1 MSRETSPFEYG
12 GFWLDK
18 RRDGASPNVWQI
30 ARYDGST
37 IVYRSTR
44 KRTEQLED
52 AKAVL
57 IAHASKARA
66 KGKQD
71 ADTAMVAPLLHVYW
85 EEHGRHVLRP
95 AQIASSIRQFI
106 GFLMQ
111 DEVTAMATVSQMT
124 PNLFRRFREWRMGP
138 HEYAV
143 PWESRIFQHKSPGVN
158 GESVQ
163 RNIDDIRAAL
173 HHHEN
178 EGRIT
183 APRIASIPDGMRSP
197 PRDLILSTSQLG
209 AIIGFARALPDKG
222 LLRFVLLMMA
232 TCSRS
237 EVAALFD
244 PRTQYNAET
253 GVIDLHPAGRQRS
266 HKRNALVPAIEE
278 LKPVLSEWAADAPT
292 PVKSRKKAW
301 RTMRAAID
309 LPREAVPTTIRH
321 TVATMLRNDP
331 DTPTELVDEF
341 MGHVDLD
348 ATTQRYAKLSTEY
361 LAGIK
366 PGLAKIWNAAM
377 EEADRWSS
385 DHSLT
390 IPQRGVKL
398 SVVKRDEQC

>member
-18 RRDGASPNVWQI
+18 RRDGASPEIWQI

-37 IVYRSTR
+37 ILYRSTR
-44 KRTEQLED
+44 KRTAELDD
-52 AKAVL
+52 AKDVL
-57 IAHASKARA
+57 IAHAAKEQA

-71 ADTAMVAPLLHVYW
+71 PDAAMVAPLLVLYW
-85 EEHGRHVLRP
+85 EEHGKHVLRP
-95 AQIASSIRQFI
+95 GQIASSLRQFI
-106 GFLMQ
+106 GFILQ
-111 DEVTAMATVSQMT
+111 DEVGAMLTVSQLT
-124 PNLFRRFREWRMGP
+124 PNLFRRFREWRMAP
-138 HEYAV
+138 HEYSV
-143 PWESRIFQHKSPGVN
+143 PWEGALFNHRSKGVS

-178 EGRIT
+178 ERRIIV
-183 APRIASIPDGMRSP
+183 PRIPSVPDALRSP
-197 PRDLILSTSQLG
+197 PRDLLLTVEQLAAIL
-209 AIIGFARALPDKG
+209 GFAQALPDKS
-222 LLRFVLLMMA
+222 LFRFVALMMA
-232 TCSRS
+232 TCARS

-244 PRTQYNAET
+244 PRTQYNAKT
-253 GVIDLHPAGRQRS
+253 GVVDLHPAGRMRS
-266 HKRNALVPAIEE
+266 HKRNALVPAIDEI
-278 LKPVLSEWAADAPT
+278 KPVLTEWAGEEAK
-292 PVKSRKKAW
+292 PVKSRKTAW
-301 RTMRAAID
+301 RTMRAALD
-309 LPREAVPTTIRH
+309 LPEAVLPTTIRH

-331 DTPTELVDEF
+331 DTSTELVDEF

-366 PGLAKIWNAAM
+366 PGLAKIWNGAM
-377 EEADRWSS
+377 AESTQWAS

-398 SVVKRDEQC
+398 SVVRNAKKC